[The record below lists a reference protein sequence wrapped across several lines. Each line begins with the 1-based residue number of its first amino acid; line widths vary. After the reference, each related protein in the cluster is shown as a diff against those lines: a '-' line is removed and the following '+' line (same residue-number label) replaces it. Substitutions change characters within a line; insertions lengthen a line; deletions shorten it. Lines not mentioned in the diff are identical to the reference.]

1 MTLIT
6 LAGEGARDVSWS
18 GAFISILECKKISHW
33 EGLAGGMKPEEEREL
48 SFFLCESLAGGFLLS
63 MHAPKESG
71 WMETGAAEGGRGFPA
86 FAEIIAARLSMPPR
100 PCWMPLMAPTMLFSA

>member
-1 MTLIT
+1 V
-6 LAGEGARDVSWS
+6 RDVSWS

-48 SFFLCESLAGGFLLS
+48 SFFLCESPAGGFLLS

-71 WMETGAAEGGRGFPA
+71 WMESEATDSGRGFPGLRGDHRGPSFHA
-86 FAEIIAARLSMPPR
+86 SAPR
-100 PCWMPLMAPTMLFSA
+100 WMPCKVFAACRVMRMLWDDRDD